1 MGRSK
6 GRKAGRQADRKKRRE
21 GGAGRG
27 GPAPT
32 ALTLKCSVMT
42 VNTSSKAAPLRKG
55 MLIFLSSLPH
65 EPFCFEF
72 KTTLSQPSK
81 RGLKWKATSAPWPCP
96 TSKFTKNLAGHG
108 GLYPWPHSKGQF
120 PIATPSLTPCPYE
133 KSFPHPVS
141 NRTSPGT
148 PAFAPTNLNLSVQV
162 SLSLSP
168 VPEAH
173 SPHAARGT
181 LSSVQ
186 LLSPVQL
193 FATPWTAACQAS
205 LSITNSWSL
214 LKLMSIESVM
224 PSNHLIL
231 CRPEDPNPSTF
242 HSSFHISIP
251 QITARMQAHTCLRT
265 LHSDTPQTHPR
276 LPPSPPSGLC

>member
-1 MGRSK
+1 M
-6 GRKAGRQADRKKRRE
+6 
-21 GGAGRG
+21 
-27 GPAPT
+27 
-32 ALTLKCSVMT
+32 
-42 VNTSSKAAPLRKG
+42 NTSSKAAPLRKG

-108 GLYPWPHSKGQF
+108 GLYPWLHSKGQF

-141 NRTSPGT
+141 NRTTPGT

-162 SLSLSP
+162 SLSPSP

-173 SPHAARGT
+173 SPRAARGT

-205 LSITNSWSL
+205 LCITNSWSV
-214 LKLMSIESVM
+214 LKLMSMESVM
-224 PSNHLIL
+224 PSNHFKTQIRAL
-231 CRPEDPNPSTF
+231 STAHF
-242 HSSFHISIP
+242 TSASHKLP
-251 QITARMQAHTCLRT
+251 QGGRHT
-265 LHSDTPQTHPR
+265 PA
-276 LPPSPPSGLC
+276 SGLGSQIHLRHTPDSLPHLLQVFAEKFPSLATLFNGTMPHPLPHICSPSLFSPYLSP